1 MVGTDTLTKGSNTKR
16 PPRRSR
22 VGVVKSDKTDKT
34 ITVVCDYKIK
44 HRIYGKYVGRRT
56 VLYAH
61 DERNEAKE
69 GDRVEVMECR
79 PMSKLKHWRLVRV
92 VAQA

>member
-1 MVGTDTLTKGSNTKR
+1 MVGTDTVTQGSKTKR
-16 PPRRSR
+16 SARRSR
-22 VGVVKSDKTDKT
+22 VGVVRSDKADKT

-56 VLYAH
+56 VLHAH

-79 PMSKLKHWRLVRV
+79 PLSKLKHWRLVRV
-92 VAQA
+92 VAQG